1 MVYQWIG
8 WRKPEHPQG
17 GGEEAWQ
24 LAQWTGW
31 GLCGGLWGL
40 LVKLGILRLVVMGGA
55 WGLVVDVLM
64 VRFGVMGFDVD
75 CDDGEDKFGG
85 GVGDCEDGGDG
96 EVNGVWC

>member
-1 MVYQWIG
+1 
-8 WRKPEHPQG
+8 
-17 GGEEAWQ
+17 
-24 LAQWTGW
+24 
-31 GLCGGLWGL
+31 
-40 LVKLGILRLVVMGGA
+40 
-55 WGLVVDVLM
+55 M